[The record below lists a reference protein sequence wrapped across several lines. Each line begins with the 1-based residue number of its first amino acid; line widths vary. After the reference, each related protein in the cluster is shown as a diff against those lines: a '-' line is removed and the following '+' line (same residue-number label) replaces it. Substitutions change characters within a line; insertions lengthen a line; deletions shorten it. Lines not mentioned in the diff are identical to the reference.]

1 MVTQPIKKTW
11 QFSISPKSSESSLP
25 ILRDD
30 YQSIDR
36 SNIYIY
42 THDVW
47 ILILGWMTRSNSTMC
62 LASHICRMVVAWCCY
77 VFSADIHHCSTSVPS
92 TFGGSFSV
100 SLFSWFVPFVG
111 YNSAYQPVAKW
122 DDPPSSDQ
130 QWLSL
135 RQARRLAVPLPVG
148 HSWVCWKDMQNLAIF
163 PGGWSVNDGGL
174 GFYIVLLIGWRKATK
189 VGGTWHM
196 FFSAQHIWILTYETW
211 ESPVTSKN
219 MGHS

>member
-36 SNIYIY
+36 SNIYIYIY

-130 QWLSL
+130 Q
-135 RQARRLAVPLPVG
+135 
-148 HSWVCWKDMQNLAIF
+148 
-163 PGGWSVNDGGL
+163 
-174 GFYIVLLIGWRKATK
+174 
-189 VGGTWHM
+189 
-196 FFSAQHIWILTYETW
+196 
-211 ESPVTSKN
+211 
-219 MGHS
+219 